1 LNFLE
6 ILSPIHR
13 LAPSVSVR
21 VEPFSTDHPGD
32 TMKRIIGS
40 VLALSLLASGGAF
53 AAGQDHRDDRD
64 PPQDRKDQ
72 RDDDR
77 GPQQARHDD
86 RHDNGRHA
94 GPRHYKRGERLAS
107 DHRGDRVPDYRK
119 HGLKAPPRG
128 HEWRRVDNQ
137 YVLIAVASGVIS
149 SVIANSR

>member
-1 LNFLE
+1 
-6 ILSPIHR
+6 
-13 LAPSVSVR
+13 
-21 VEPFSTDHPGD
+21 
-32 TMKRIIGS
+32 MKRIIGS

-53 AAGQDHRDDRD
+53 AAGQDDHDRDRD
-64 PPQDRKDQ
+64 PQQVRKNQ
-72 RDDDR
+72 HDDR
-77 GPQQARHDD
+77 GRQQARNDDHRDD

-137 YVLIAVASGVIS
+137 YVLIAVATGMIS